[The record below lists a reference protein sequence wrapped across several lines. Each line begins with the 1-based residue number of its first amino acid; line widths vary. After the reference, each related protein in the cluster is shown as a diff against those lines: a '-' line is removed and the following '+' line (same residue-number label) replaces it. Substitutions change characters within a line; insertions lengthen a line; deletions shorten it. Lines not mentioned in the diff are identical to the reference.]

1 MKGNPD
7 YYAALGITPQ
17 AAAGEVARA
26 YRTMM
31 RARHPDT
38 STSAD
43 PATAPPAGTA
53 PDVQAVMDAY
63 SVLKDPVRR
72 AAYDRQHKA
81 TPSETGPT
89 SSRQETSRF
98 PQGPPLIVGPLR
110 WHRIPDRA
118 PTPDATPAP
127 APAPAR
133 NVPWRSRPFLAVVL
147 PTRARPPPETRKG
160 RTGRTEQ

>member
-1 MKGNPD
+1 VKGNPD

-26 YRTMM
+26 YRMMM

-63 SVLKDPVRR
+63 AVLKDPVRR

-110 WHRIPDRA
+110 WHRTRDR
-118 PTPDATPAP
+118 
-127 APAPAR
+127 APAR

-147 PTRARPPPETRKG
+147 PTRVRPPGTGKG